1 MCSGK
6 VLAQAELTHGVPR
19 RRTDTMRPSTFIL
32 SVAALV
38 GSACCASCAGS
49 SDSTASATAPNGTG
63 TQTTTGTT
71 PPAGPV
77 TLATHNPSQAAT
89 VGAPFSYDAT
99 RGNTTFKDAA
109 GKGLTY
115 TVTLVPA
122 ANGLVAAAG
131 KLSGTPATTGLVSV
145 TITATDGAGAT
156 ATDAFDVIAF
166 AAGLATPTLDPS
178 LKYSDADGTVPAHFR
193 AAGGPPGGGG
203 GGGFGGAN
211 AFDNTPA
218 SNPVT
223 NAGAALGRVL
233 FYDKRL
239 SANDAQ
245 ACASCHVQSR
255 GFADTARLSG
265 GFKGGFTGRHSMS
278 LANARYYA
286 RGRFFWDE
294 RAVTL
299 EDQVLRPIQ
308 DTVEM
313 GMTLDLL
320 EKKLAVTTYY
330 PALFTAAFGTSTIT
344 RDRISLALAQFV
356 RSLVSGGAKFD
367 QALTATGGTA
377 TVFTAQE
384 QQGFALFGPNCVR
397 CHTTVA
403 LSADDIHNTGLDA
416 TITDVGAGGGRFKVP
431 SLRNVAVRGRFMH
444 DGRFTSLDQVVA
456 FYDSGVQPNPALDP
470 RLTGGRGGQPQRLN
484 LSAAERAALVAFLG
498 TLTDPTFLG
507 DRRFGTPFSP

>member
-1 MCSGK
+1 
-6 VLAQAELTHGVPR
+6 
-19 RRTDTMRPSTFIL
+19 MRPNTFIR
-32 SVAALV
+32 SVAALAGLV
-38 GSACCASCAGS
+38 CCASCAGS
-49 SDSTASATAPNGTG
+49 SDSTPAATAPKGTG
-63 TQTTTGTT
+63 TTTGTT
-71 PPAGPV
+71 PAAGPV

-89 VGAPFSYDAT
+89 VGTVFSYDAT
-99 RGNTTFKDAA
+99 RGNTTFKDVA

-178 LKYSDADGTVPAHFR
+178 LKYSDADGNVPAHFR

-203 GGGFGGAN
+203 GLGGAN

-320 EKKLAVTTYY
+320 EKKLALTAYY

-344 RDRISLALAQFV
+344 RDRIALAVAQFV

-367 QALTATGGTA
+367 QALTASGGTA
-377 TVFTAQE
+377 TVFTPQE
-384 QQGFALFGPNCVR
+384 QQGFALFGPNCAR

-416 TITDVGAGGGRFKVP
+416 TITDVGAGGGTFKVP
-431 SLRNVAVRGRFMH
+431 SLRNVAVRGRYMH

-456 FYDSGVQPNPALDP
+456 FYDSGVQPNPGLDP
-470 RLTGGRGGQPQRLN
+470 RLVGGRGGQPQRLN
-484 LSAAERAALVAFLG
+484 LTAAERAALVAFLG
-498 TLTDPTFLG
+498 TLTDQTFLN
-507 DRRFGTPFSP
+507 DVRFASPFPR